1 MSSLLRGQA
10 SWTSLLVPASLALLV
25 ITIIAAFIWRWNNPL
40 PVVTEVSCIIAQ
52 PTGPV
57 PVLSY
62 KDVGIHVTE
71 FGVIVGEQSLY
82 IPTTNELCQIKEV
95 DQ

>member
-1 MSSLLRGQA
+1 MSPSR
-10 SWTSLLVPASLALLV
+10 TSLIIPALLGLTFLV
-25 ITIIAAFIWRWNNPL
+25 ILAAFIWRWNNPL
-40 PVVTEVSCIIAQ
+40 PVLSEVACIIAQ

-71 FGVIVGEQSLY
+71 FGVIVGKQSLY
-82 IPTTNELCQIKEV
+82 IPTTNELCHIKEV
-95 DQ
+95 DE

>member
-10 SWTSLLVPASLALLV
+10 SWTSLLIPASLVLLV
-25 ITIIAAFIWRWNNPL
+25 AAILAALIWRWNNPL
-40 PVVTEVSCIIAQ
+40 PVVSEVACIIAQ
-52 PTGPV
+52 PAGPV

-82 IPTTNELCQIKEV
+82 IPTTNELCHIKEV
-95 DQ
+95 SE